1 MLSFGLSR
9 RPPEACSGLIAGA
22 ADGAIAG
29 RPLTNWNKKG
39 TLALSESN
47 RVGESDHDAGSTKYL
62 AAKARCGM
70 SLSDSAAAATLMD
83 DSAIMDFLLSYVGK
97 FDLYVEDHCP
107 AYVRYCFEEPMDAAI
122 FRSRFEPRSEP
133 FRLAG

>member
-70 SLSDSAAAATLMD
+70 SLSDSAAAAT
-83 DSAIMDFLLSYVGK
+83 AHGRQR
-97 FDLYVEDHCP
+97 DHGLP
-107 AYVRYCFEEPMDAAI
+107 SFVRWQIRPV
-122 FRSRFEPRSEP
+122 
-133 FRLAG
+133 